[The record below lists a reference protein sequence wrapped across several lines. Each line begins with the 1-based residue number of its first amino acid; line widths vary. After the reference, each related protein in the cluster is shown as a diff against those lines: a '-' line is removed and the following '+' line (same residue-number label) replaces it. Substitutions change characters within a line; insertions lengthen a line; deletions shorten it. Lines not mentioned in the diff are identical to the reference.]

1 MPARFVVFTN
11 VDNADYVIDDY
22 GFKYVE
28 FSAEETAKIM
38 QAATQYKVVKREVE
52 HYYHEEMGDYTSIRV
67 VATHELDKVKSISEK
82 VWLKNEGACD
92 IIVDGGTF
100 FGVVFFTGF
109 TDYRGE
115 EQYGFIPLEHIHD
128 RKNLSDYCSAEI
140 SILLPPG
147 ATLPVPDATKSL
159 GSQETGRTT
168 RSWNTNFTLEK
179 K

>member
-1 MPARFVVFTN
+1 MSARFVVFTN
-11 VDNADYVIDDY
+11 VDSADYVINGY
-22 GFKYVE
+22 GFKYVD
-28 FSAEETAKIM
+28 FSADEVATIM
-38 QAATQYKVVKREVE
+38 QVATQYKVVKREVE
-52 HYYHEEMGDYTSIRV
+52 HYSHEEMGDYTSITV

-92 IIVDGGTF
+92 IIVDSGTF

-115 EQYGFIPLEHIHD
+115 EQYGFIPLDYVYD
-128 RKNLSDYCSAEI
+128 RKELSKYCSAEI
-140 SILLPPG
+140 SILLPQG
-147 ATLPVPDATKSL
+147 ATLPVPTATRSL

-168 RSWNTNFTLEK
+168 RSWNTNFHLEK